1 MFSGAT
7 MKKLAIAIAVAGL
20 VGTPAFAADIAANP
34 PPSLLPV
41 PVYSWTGWYV
51 GGDLGGI
58 WGGDPI
64 NLSTT
69 NLQFCGGAGC
79 PVGGLASAVASAQGT
94 TGVFSGN
101 NHGVIGGGQLGYNW
115 QFANW
120 LAGLE
125 ADFQGVSDRLT
136 ETSKSTFGVVG
147 FPGSTIATALSV
159 EKELDYFG
167 TVRGRLSWLPNPQ
180 LLVYGTGGLAY
191 GGAKSSLT
199 VNQTLTNLGGAV
211 QSNPSANGGISQ
223 MRTGWTAGGGIEWMP
238 APQWSVKLEYL
249 YYDLGSVTYNAL
261 LVDGCIA
268 CSGQPFFTNN
278 VQTTMRF
285 NGNIVRLGLNY
296 HPW

>member
-1 MFSGAT
+1 
-7 MKKLAIAIAVAGL
+7 MKKLATAIATIAL
-20 VGTPAFAADIAANP
+20 IGTPAFAADIAANAP
-34 PPSLLPV
+34 ASLPPV

-51 GGDLGGI
+51 GGNVGGI

-64 NLSTT
+64 SLSTT
-69 NLQFCGGAGC
+69 NLQFCDVLGC
-79 PVGGLASAVASAQGT
+79 PGGGLASAVASAQGT
-94 TGVFSGN
+94 TGVFPGN

-120 LAGLE
+120 VAGLE
-125 ADFQGVSDRLT
+125 TDFQGVSDRLT
-136 ETSKSTFGVVG
+136 DESKATFGVVG
-147 FPGSTIATALSV
+147 FPGSIATTLSV

-167 TVRGRLSWLPNPQ
+167 TVRGRLGWLVYPQ

-199 VNQTLTNLGGAV
+199 VNQTLTNLGGGAV
-211 QSNPSANGGISQ
+211 QLNPSANGGITQ
-223 MRTGWTAGGGIEWMP
+223 TRTGWTVGGGFEWMP

-249 YYDLGSVTYNAL
+249 YYDLGNVTYNAL

-268 CSGQPFFTNN
+268 CGGQPFFTNN
-278 VQTTMRF
+278 VQTAMRF